1 MVCGPTYIGGQ
12 GGVHI
17 VVTGAQLCQDLVE
30 SDHLIVAGV
39 GVLQVLGL
47 PGLVLLLH
55 LLHLGH
61 RVAHKGLLQVVLRVV
76 HEVVEALHAQADT
89 QAEKGRDGENFNIS
103 YLDCPEMKQDIILFP
118 IPTPYPYSQP
128 LFPFCIP
135 KPLFLIPFLIPKPL
149 FLLPILYSY
158 FLPSNPFPHYFSL
171 VMHTCTSE
179 P

>member
-1 MVCGPTYIGGQ
+1 MWCGVVRCGVVWCGEVWCGVVRCGVVWCGVVRCGVVWCGVVCGPTYIGGQ

-89 QAEKGRDGENFNIS
+89 QAEKGREGG
-103 YLDCPEMKQDIILFP
+103 MKRIL
-118 IPTPYPYSQP
+118 I
-128 LFPFCIP
+128 
-135 KPLFLIPFLIPKPL
+135 FLIWIVIK
-149 FLLPILYSY
+149 
-158 FLPSNPFPHYFSL
+158 
-171 VMHTCTSE
+171 
-179 P
+179 